1 MVSSL
6 LFEVNYKHV
15 NGSFYLYYTN
25 CYTPKTTQ
33 NEKKLHIC
41 FLKYRETL
49 KKKCLQYL
57 NLILISGQDVNPKV
71 FFFFSFKKLFLKVLF
86 GLAQKRINV
95 KTEINWKKVWSL
107 KDDTTLSP
115 LKYLKELLN
124 TILLWCIYE

>member
-6 LFEVNYKHV
+6 LFEVNFKHV

-49 KKKCLQYL
+49 KKKCLPYF
-57 NLILISGQDVNPKV
+57 NLILISGQHVNPKV
-71 FFFFSFKKLFLKVLF
+71 FFFSDLKNCV
-86 GLAQKRINV
+86 
-95 KTEINWKKVWSL
+95 WKSYS
-107 KDDTTLSP
+107 D
-115 LKYLKELLN
+115 
-124 TILLWCIYE
+124 